1 MILVKMRLFIKKPF
15 GGSQFNE
22 RIQKQ
27 IKFCATIKTTM
38 LRDRMIKK
46 AAESYIIPYL
56 RLVGL
61 TVQLK
66 DTVVQFVK
74 RIKFM

>member
-1 MILVKMRLFIKKPF
+1 
-15 GGSQFNE
+15 
-22 RIQKQ
+22 
-27 IKFCATIKTTM
+27 M
-38 LRDRMIKK
+38 LRDQMIKK

-66 DTVVQFVK
+66 DTVVEFVK